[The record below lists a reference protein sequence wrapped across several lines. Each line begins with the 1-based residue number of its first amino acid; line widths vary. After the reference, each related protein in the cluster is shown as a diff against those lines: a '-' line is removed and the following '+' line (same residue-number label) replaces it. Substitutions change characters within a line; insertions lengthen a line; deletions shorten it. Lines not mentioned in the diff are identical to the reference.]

1 MDNLSILSKKHWI
14 IRVGDGIN
22 FRNSKYPFWGV
33 VRGRCG
39 SQKTNVK
46 KIKKGDILW
55 FLTSKKYGAKII
67 GMSEYCEFYDR
78 EDEPLIQ
85 INTMTNEQQ
94 NWIGNIEWDIQIHY
108 CNFYNTEKQNITGI
122 FRHPQS
128 IIDYYKFKDCLNK
141 DLDIEYNN
149 FKTYAEPKIFNNN
162 L

>member
-1 MDNLSILSKKHWI
+1 MENKKQFWI
-14 IRVGDGIN
+14 IKVNDGEN

-78 EDEPLIQ
+78 NDEPLIQ
-85 INTMTNEQQ
+85 INTYSNKEQG
-94 NWIGNIEWDIQIHY
+94 WEGNDDWSLQMHY
-108 CNFYNTEKQNITGI
+108 TKLYDTEKQDIKVVITG
-122 FRHPQS
+122 PQS
-128 IIDYYKFKDCLNK
+128 IIKYNPDHKNQINIDNLYKH
-141 DLDIEYNN
+141 YNG
-149 FKTYAEPKIFNNN
+149 FTFYGVSKY
-162 L
+162 